1 MKKILL
7 VFLFAGLF
15 ISVNAQESKQYGPVA
30 GNYAVGISANPF
42 LEYVGNFFG
51 KASSNIAPTAN
62 ISRYNVSGKY
72 FFNDKSAV
80 RAGIGFGGT
89 YKKSF
94 MGVDDEDVK
103 IERGLGI
110 SLALGLEKRIGN
122 GRIQAFYGPSV
133 GISYLGGTDKF
144 KYSDVPLDGTKL
156 KETDGRE
163 FGLGI
168 GGFGGIECFITQNI
182 AFGTELGF
190 GLLIE
195 SKGKSKTEYQGADDV
210 FSGDKHTKLS
220 LSFYD
225 VPAQLSPKGKIF
237 FLFYF

>member
-1 MKKILL
+1 MKKILV

-15 ISVNAQESKQYGPVA
+15 MSVNAQGNKQYGPVA

-51 KASSNIAPTAN
+51 KSSSNIAPTAN

-72 FFNDKSAV
+72 FLSDNSAV
-80 RAGIGFGGT
+80 RAGLGFGGT
-89 YKKSF
+89 YTKSF
-94 MGVDDEDVK
+94 LGNEDQNIK
-103 IERGLGI
+103 IDRGLGI
-110 SLALGLEKRIGN
+110 YLALGLEKRIGN

-133 GISYLGGTDKF
+133 GLNYLGNTDVY
-144 KYSDVPLDGTKL
+144 KYEEEPVAGTKL
-156 KETDGRE
+156 KETAGRE

-182 AFGTELGF
+182 AIGTELGL

-195 SKGKSKTEYQGADDV
+195 SKGKSKTEYQDADDV
-210 FSGDKHTKLS
+210 LAGSKYTKMS
-220 LSFYD
+220 FEFYD